1 MRKLVYVLSPGHSGS
16 TLLGLLI
23 GAHPQVATVG
33 EVKVVPASFHNAETC
48 ACGTPMTQCAFWMR
62 VNAKLQERGLDL
74 RSERFQVHARGGA
87 GVIER
92 VATSQVREGCGEF
105 ARTLLLHAWPPAGV
119 VWRRLRQANRALV
132 DSVCDVVKRPVFLDT
147 SKDASRLRFL
157 AETRAFDLRVLH
169 LIRDGRAVAYSLIK
183 KGTPAQT
190 AARDWV
196 HEHEQARRLYRQWP
210 APQHTW
216 MQVSYE
222 QLCEDPVGALRAI
235 CGFVGLHYDPC
246 MLEFR
251 EWESHILGNRMR
263 LTSDHTIALDT
274 SWQEKLSDAD
284 LATVSRVTAPLN
296 HAFGYP
302 EHVRRSSAARPA
314 PEPVSAA
321 QG

>member
-33 EVKVVPASFHNAETC
+33 EVKVVPASFHGAETC
-48 ACGTPMTQCAFWMR
+48 ACGAPMTQCAFWMR
-62 VNAKLQERGLDL
+62 VNGKLQERGLDL

-87 GVIER
+87 GAIER
-92 VATSQVREGCGEF
+92 IATSQVREGLGE
-105 ARTLLLHAWPPAGV
+105 ALRTMLLHAWPPVGA
-119 VWRRLRQANRALV
+119 VWRRLRGANVALV
-132 DSVCDVVKRPVFLDT
+132 DSVCEAARRPVFLDT

-183 KGTPAQT
+183 KGTPAQS

-196 HEHEQARRLYRQWP
+196 HEHEQARRLYRAW
-210 APQHTW
+210 ADPQRTW

-222 QLCEDPVGALRAI
+222 RLCEDPTGALAAM
-235 CGFVGLHYDPC
+235 CGFIGIPYDPR

-263 LTSDHTIALDT
+263 LNSDHTIALDT
-274 SWQEKLSDAD
+274 SWQENLGDAD
-284 LATVSRVTAPLN
+284 LATVSRVTAELN
-296 HAFGYP
+296 RSFGYP
-302 EHVRRSSAARPA
+302 EQVPRASRVRTA
-314 PEPVSAA
+314 PEPVGAA
-321 QG
+321 NG